1 MSDAQSGGSD
11 FKESGQIFLAVGEA
25 VGELKAIVCLDTL
38 HSDTPAGIPLDQLF
52 QEIGG
57 GIGGL
62 FWISGQ
68 EAQAGE
74 LVYRGVLIQAEFRV
88 GDTAAGHYLHIHL
101 DPLAWIGHL
110 FIGLWFV
117 DWFLFGLREQV

>member
-1 MSDAQSGGSD
+1 MAGIETFLVLPVAALHLAVVARRVGTDEFVSDAQSGGSD

-38 HSDTPAGIPLDQLF
+38 HPDTPAGIPLDQLF

-74 LVYRGVLIQAEFRV
+74 LVNGGVLVQ
-88 GDTAAGHYLHIHL
+88 TQL
-101 DPLAWIGHL
+101 
-110 FIGLWFV
+110 
-117 DWFLFGLREQV
+117 